1 LFVVE
6 VSSST
11 LPFQSMP
18 AAQAM
23 AGSAHA
29 GERMILR
36 CRLLLDHSI
45 PEKTIGPAHFPRTM
59 PIRGPGQSAAVH
71 FNHAFEGTRN
81 LARWTNSLE
90 HLS

>member
-18 AAQAM
+18 AAQAI
-23 AGSAHA
+23 AGTSHA
-29 GERMILR
+29 GDRMILR

-45 PEKTIGPAHFPRTM
+45 PQQTTGPVHFPRTM
-59 PIRGPGQSAAVH
+59 PIRGPGQPAA
-71 FNHAFEGTRN
+71 ALQLRFEQTFA
-81 LARWTNSLE
+81 LDKLE
-90 HLS
+90 LMS